1 VRVGDLVIERCLVR
15 NTFSKHKEMLYQRE
29 APQQLLTTYLLPP
42 VELSA
47 DIRELSNGSALS
59 CCFAVALF
67 FY

>member
-47 DIRELSNGSALS
+47 DIRELPTVL
-59 CCFAVALF
+59 FVLLFRLF

>member
-1 VRVGDLVIERCLVR
+1 MRVGDLVIERCLVR

-47 DIRELSNGSALS
+47 DIRELPTVL
-59 CCFAVALF
+59 FVLLFRLF